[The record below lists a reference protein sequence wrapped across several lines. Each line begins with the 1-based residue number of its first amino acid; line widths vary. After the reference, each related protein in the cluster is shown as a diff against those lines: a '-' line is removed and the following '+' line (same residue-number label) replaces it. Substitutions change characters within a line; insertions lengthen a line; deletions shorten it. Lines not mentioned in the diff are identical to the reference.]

1 MPSGQRPL
9 WSHGKATIDE
19 KQSGLSLE
27 TARRAKT
34 HKAVYKEYNAYKAG
48 NLGGAVIYIIG

>member
-9 WSHGKATIDE
+9 WSHAEATIDE

-27 TARRAKT
+27 T

-48 NLGGAVIYIIG
+48 NLGGAVIYVIG